1 MNKGLI
7 IAGRAVLVLVGLF
20 FMMNGYFKV
29 SGAGQ
34 AVTMF
39 RGYGYADWFRVL
51 IGIIELAGG
60 LALMFRKTFFY
71 AAALLTVVLVG
82 AAGTHIT
89 QGEVAMLPMPLVL
102 IVILAIAIVRR
113 RSLQQASAWQ

>member
-7 IAGRAVLVLVGLF
+7 IAGRAVLVVVGLF
-20 FMMNGYFKV
+20 FMMNGFFKV
-29 SGAGQ
+29 SGAEQ

-51 IGIIELAGG
+51 IGVIELAGG

-71 AAALLTVVLVG
+71 SAALLAVVLVG
-82 AAGTHIT
+82 AVGTHINH
-89 QGEVAMLPMPLVL
+89 GESAMLPMPIVL
-102 IVILAIAIVRR
+102 IVILATAIFRR
-113 RSLQQASAWQ
+113 RSLQQASARQ